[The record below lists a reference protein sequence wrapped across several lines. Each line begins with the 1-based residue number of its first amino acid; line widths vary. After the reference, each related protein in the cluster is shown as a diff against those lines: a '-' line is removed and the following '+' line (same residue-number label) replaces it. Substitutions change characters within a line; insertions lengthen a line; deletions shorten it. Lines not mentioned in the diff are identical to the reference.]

1 MLESKVQT
9 GPPTKNVIMT
19 VLTPKLVIQL
29 AGFIAF
35 ETSRKLS
42 SACCY
47 YVHFSH
53 KPLISVAQKRNFSK
67 PTHNNSHTMH
77 RPIIFMR
84 IYQDDDDIDYKCYV
98 KNLLRFFIKN
108 IARERFD
115 KRFKE
120 FCYLGLL
127 KIVIT

>member
-9 GPPTKNVIMT
+9 GPPTKNVIMA

-29 AGFIAF
+29 AGFITF

>member
-9 GPPTKNVIMT
+9 GPPTKNVIMA

-53 KPLISVAQKRNFSK
+53 KPLVSVAQKRNFSK

>member
-1 MLESKVQT
+1 MLESKVQP
-9 GPPTKNVIMT
+9 GPPTKNVIMA

-53 KPLISVAQKRNFSK
+53 RPLISVAQKINFPK
-67 PTHNNSHTMH
+67 PTDNNSHTMH
-77 RPIIFMR
+77 RSIIFMR
-84 IYQDDDDIDYKCYV
+84 INQDDDDIDYKCYV
-98 KNLLRFFIKN
+98 KKLWRFFIKN

-115 KRFKE
+115 KIFKE
-120 FCYLGLL
+120 FCSFGLL